1 MSLLYENIIEI
12 GFVKWGPKPEII
24 VLEILKD
31 NIQLGNPNSRI
42 QYSRIQYSRVL
53 ILVKKYIYFT
63 QNSQRMYKIHIRFK
77 KVPKI

>member
-31 NIQLGNPNSRI
+31 NI
-42 QYSRIQYSRVL
+42 YSHDYDISYLDEEVE
-53 ILVKKYIYFT
+53 I
-63 QNSQRMYKIHIRFK
+63 
-77 KVPKI
+77 